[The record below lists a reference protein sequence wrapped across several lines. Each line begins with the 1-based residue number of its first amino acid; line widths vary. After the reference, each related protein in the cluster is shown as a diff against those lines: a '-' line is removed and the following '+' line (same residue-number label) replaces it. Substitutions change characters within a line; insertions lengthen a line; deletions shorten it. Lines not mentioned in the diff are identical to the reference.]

1 MSGVPFPSVAPGHP
15 SGTSFAAGQSHNMY
29 NHGSG
34 GPSLSNNALMGPPHI
49 GASDVTNM
57 SPVEVYRQ
65 QHEVTATVCISSCL
79 YSPIMCVVNAI
90 GCYNCIPGYQSC
102 RQYSVGKLV

>member
-1 MSGVPFPSVAPGHP
+1 MSGVPFPSAAPGHP
-15 SGTSFAAGQSHNMY
+15 SGTNFAAGPTHNLY
-29 NHGSG
+29 SHGSS

-65 QHEVTATVCISSCL
+65 QHEVTATVCISACL
-79 YSPIMCVVNAI
+79 SLPIM
-90 GCYNCIPGYQSC
+90 
-102 RQYSVGKLV
+102 LLL